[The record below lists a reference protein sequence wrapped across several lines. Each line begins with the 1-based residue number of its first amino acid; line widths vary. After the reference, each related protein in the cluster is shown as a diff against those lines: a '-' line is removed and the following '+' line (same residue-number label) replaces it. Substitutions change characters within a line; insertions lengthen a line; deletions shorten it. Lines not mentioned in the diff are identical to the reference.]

1 MNTLNYK
8 SVTSRVL
15 AALAA
20 GLLVFMAPLSV
31 SEVQAETSQPNE
43 IWFNVNVRR
52 KLRGA

>member
-15 AALAA
+15 AALVA

-31 SEVQAETSQPNE
+31 SEVEAET
-43 IWFNVNVRR
+43 
-52 KLRGA
+52 